1 MKISVIIPTINEE
14 ASIGE
19 VIDEVQKSL
28 DCEILVVDSNSR
40 DRTVEI
46 AKAKGATVI
55 NEPRLGY
62 GRAYKTGF
70 QHATGDTIVTLD
82 GDMTYPAYKIPELLK
97 MLEKENLDFITC
109 DRLTYL
115 EKGVMSRKH
124 RFGNYVLTFFTMV
137 LFGMKIKDTQS
148 GMWVFKKKILDKLEL
163 LSDEMAFSEEIKIES
178 WKKGFLFKEVSIEY
192 RIRKGEAKILT
203 WQHGLGNLMFLFK
216 KRFMG

>member
-124 RFGNYVLTFFTMV
+124 RFGNYVLTFFIMV

-178 WKKGFLFKEVSIEY
+178 WKKGFRFKEVSIEY

>member
-1 MKISVIIPTINEE
+1 MKVSVIIPTINEE
-14 ASIGE
+14 GSIGE

-28 DCEILVVDSNSR
+28 ACEILVVDSNSK

-70 QHATGDTIVTLD
+70 QHATGDIIVTLD
-82 GDMTYPAYKIPELLK
+82 GDLTYPAYKIPELLK

-115 EKGVMSRKH
+115 EKGVMSGKH
-124 RFGNYVLTFFTMV
+124 RFGNSVLTFFTMA

-148 GMWVFKKKILDKLEL
+148 GMWFFKKKILDKLEL

-178 WKKGFLFKEVSIEY
+178 WKKGFQFKEVPIEY

-216 KRFMG
+216 KRLTH

>member
-14 ASIGE
+14 TSIGA

-40 DRTVEI
+40 DRTVEM

-124 RFGNYVLTFFTMV
+124 RFGNYVLTFFTMF

-148 GMWVFKKKILDKLEL
+148 GMWVFKKKILDELEL

-178 WKKGFLFKEVSIEY
+178 WKKGFQFKEVPIGY

-216 KRFMG
+216 KRFMY